1 MARLAGLVTLLLA
14 VPAGATSGA
23 PADLGGPTPC
33 SAPTALPAPPS
44 DRPLEVL
51 RIRVLPGLTSA
62 AGSLTVS
69 FAPPVATDRL
79 VFRLWPNSPYYARR
93 GARLTVTT
101 VTEEGHTLP
110 SSRPNPTTLVVR
122 RPVAAHERVR
132 VSMAW
137 TLRLPTRPGLQ
148 LHGGRSPRL
157 VSFYP
162 MLAWDGEGWATD
174 PPFTKLEYFFTTSP
188 TADFD
193 VRLSVPR
200 GLRVLG
206 SGEVLGNGRWRAR
219 AVRDFALAIGS
230 WKIATASV
238 KAPRPVHVT
247 VGLEAGSDITGYSVR
262 DYLAATTRA
271 LRFYAQRFGD
281 YPWSTYTLA
290 VMKDFASLNGNAYP
304 TIGFL
309 GDSSFVLTPHET
321 AHQWFYS
328 LVGNNQSRDPWI
340 SEGLATWAQTGPEQ
354 SLGIMVATPIP
365 PAVRNRI
372 GEPMSFWDPLGF
384 ETLRLGVYVQTVQA
398 LASLGTAA
406 DVECALRRF
415 VVANA
420 YRVAVPRDLLESLQP
435 SFPDAEQKLG
445 AWGAH
450 F

>member
-1 MARLAGLVTLLLA
+1 MARLAGLLA
-14 VPAGATSGA
+14 ILVAASTGATSGA
-23 PADLGGPTPC
+23 PDVGATEPC
-33 SAPTALPAPPS
+33 AAPTTLPAPPS

-93 GARLTVTT
+93 GARLTVGT
-101 VTEEGHTLP
+101 VTEEGRRLP
-110 SSRPNPTTLVVR
+110 TSRPNPTTLVVR

-148 LHGGRSPRL
+148 LHGGRSARL

-162 MLAWDGEGWATD
+162 MLAWDGDGWATD

-193 VRLSVPR
+193 VRLSVPP
-200 GLRVLG
+200 GVRVLA
-206 SGEVLGNGRWRAR
+206 SGEDLGNGRWRAR

-238 KAPRPVHVT
+238 RAPRPVHVT
-247 VGLEAGSDITGYSVR
+247 VGLEAGSGITGYSVR

-290 VMKDFASLNGNAYP
+290 VMKDFTSLSGNAYP

-340 SEGLATWAQTGPEQ
+340 SEGLATWAQTGPEE
-354 SLGIMVATPIP
+354 SLGIMLATPIP
-365 PAVRNRI
+365 PTVRNRI
-372 GEPMSFWDPLGF
+372 GEPMSFWDPRGF

-398 LASLGTAA
+398 LASLGAAA
-406 DVECALRRF
+406 DVDCALRRF

-420 YRVAVPRDLLESLQP
+420 YRVAVPLDLLESLRP
-435 SFPDAEQKLG
+435 SFPDAEQKLR